1 MFVAPSKARQAG
13 SGTPP
18 SRTAAVRVT
27 TFQWPCGTGP
37 STRTPLG
44 ARPWV
49 RSIAV
54 VAPLSS
60 TKTSRAGSTAA
71 NSSRQAARSAFSSGR
86 SCSAARRDF
95 FFA

>member
-1 MFVAPSKARQAG
+1 MVI
-13 SGTPP
+13 
-18 SRTAAVRVT
+18 
-27 TFQWPCGTGP
+27 FQWPWGTGP

-54 VAPLSS
+54 LAPVSS
-60 TKTSRAGSTAA
+60 TKTNRVGSIAA
-71 NSSRQAARSAFSSGR
+71 NSARQAARAAFSSGR

-95 FFA
+95 FCA

>member
-1 MFVAPSKARQAG
+1 MS
-13 SGTPP
+13 
-18 SRTAAVRVT
+18 VT

-44 ARPWV
+44 ERPCV

-54 VAPLSS
+54 LAPASS
-60 TKTSRAGSTAA
+60 TKTSRDGSTPA

-95 FFA
+95 FCE